1 MSNFHPLEA
10 MDRGGDNTTSGGW
23 KLNLFNLALQ
33 GLTLTLKLQCMRN
46 VIDINI
52 LRISLTK
59 YEGKKYHQ
67 NNIGMI
73 FLFTFALLR
82 LILFY

>member
-1 MSNFHPLEA
+1 MSNFHPLEV
-10 MDRGGDNTTSGGW
+10 MGRGGDNTTSGGW

-52 LRISLTK
+52 LRISLIK
-59 YEGKKYHQ
+59 YECKKYHQ
-67 NNIGMI
+67 TKYD
-73 FLFTFALLR
+73 FLFTFAVLR